1 MFQHGPFVKA
11 EIERVIDDDP
21 EVRDSIRQVLSRVGF
36 DVSTADNGET
46 GIQAFYERPPDVVIV
61 DIIMPRNNG
70 IEVIRK
76 IRGSFPGARIVAI
89 TGGGNFGLFGY
100 KPGTLVTEAYLASAS
115 ASGAVSCYTTPLTSR
130 QLWTRPADSGQA
142 GCR

>member
-1 MFQHGPFVKA
+1 MPSVL
-11 EIERVIDDDP
+11 VIDDDP

-46 GIQAFYERPPDVVIV
+46 GTQAFYDRPPDVVIV

-115 ASGAVSCYTTPLTSR
+115 ASGADAVMTKPFHRTELIALVRSLVKN
-130 QLWTRPADSGQA
+130 
-142 GCR
+142 

>member
-1 MFQHGPFVKA
+1 MPSVL
-11 EIERVIDDDP
+11 VIDDEP

-36 DVSTADNGET
+36 DVRTADNGAT
-46 GIQAFYERPPDVVIV
+46 GIQGFFEQPPDVVIV

-76 IRGSFPGARIVAI
+76 IRASYPGARIVAI
-89 TGGGNFGLFGY
+89 TGGGNFGALGY

-115 ASGAVSCYTTPLTSR
+115 ESGADAVMTKPFHRTELIALVRSLVKN
-130 QLWTRPADSGQA
+130 
-142 GCR
+142 